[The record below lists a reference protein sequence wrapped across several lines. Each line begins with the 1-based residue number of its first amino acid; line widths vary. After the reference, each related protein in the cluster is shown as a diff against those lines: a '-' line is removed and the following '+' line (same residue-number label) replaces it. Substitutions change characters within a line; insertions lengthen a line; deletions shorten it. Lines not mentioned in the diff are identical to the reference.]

1 MSSFEMT
8 LSHRALL
15 GALAVS
21 AVLGLAGQA
30 CAQAS
35 ATQPTTSSVTV
46 YQPIQ
51 VSKQSD
57 LSFGVVVRPATA
69 AGNGSVSISAV
80 DGTRSVTNGVT
91 AVNTTPAAT
100 RAAFT
105 ITGEGGAAYSVS
117 IPAQV
122 TMLSG
127 SNSIVVSL
135 TTTYDSATSPKLG
148 NSLGTTGTATFGIG
162 GSIPITSTTPS
173 GAYSVVF
180 NTTVSYN

>member
-1 MSSFEMT
+1 MSIHET
-8 LSHRALL
+8 SHFRCRLL
-15 GALAVS
+15 GVLS
-21 AVLGLAGQA
+21 AVAALSAGGEA
-30 CAQAS
+30 WAQAS

-69 AGNGSVSISAV
+69 AGDGSVIINPLTGAR
-80 DGTRSVTNGVT
+80 TVTNGV
-91 AVNTTPAAT
+91 AEVNINPAPS

-122 TMLSG
+122 TMQSG

-135 TTTYDSATSPKLG
+135 TTTYDANQSPKLG

-162 GSIPITSTTPS
+162 GSIPITSTTAS
-173 GAYSVVF
+173 GSYSVVF
-180 NTTVSYN
+180 NTTVAYN